1 MLTLFMSW
9 RPYGRPPAEDILP
22 RFGFL
27 SDELEPRLRA
37 VVMANRDRNLPTD
50 DRVLLLRVLA
60 ALNCQ
65 SQAQDGLSAATNFEP
80 GMRDQT
86 GPGTAGHTS

>member
-1 MLTLFMSW
+1 LTV
-9 RPYGRPPAEDILP
+9 PAEDILP

-65 SQAQDGLSAATNFEP
+65 SQAEEDRTAATNFEP
-80 GMRDQT
+80 GVRDHT
-86 GPGTAGHTS
+86 DRGTAGHTS